1 MFESFDLVEVV
12 TFFWSLEGGSCLVF
26 RMSLR
31 VLEEVLVPKSEGGG
45 GT

>member
-1 MFESFDLVEVV
+1 MFEALDLVELE
-12 TFFWSLEGGSCLVF
+12 TFFWSLEGGLRLGL